1 MEKNSNTTCNEL
13 KIELYPLNKPFDY
26 MEEESIKKI
35 LTKNILAHSFNIN
48 DKIAFINSKTP
59 ILNGFYKAHTNHFP
73 IRIKPDDIWLLILQ
87 SFSNHVNAN
96 SEKLRNMFVDFD
108 GKKSL
113 TIDYPLNNI
122 NQVNKEI
129 MENISEQI
137 NEQIKIL

>member
-1 MEKNSNTTCNEL
+1 MEKNSNTNCNEL

-59 ILNGFYKAHTNHFP
+59 ILNGFYKAHKNHFP

-96 SEKLRNMFVDFD
+96 SEK
-108 GKKSL
+108 
-113 TIDYPLNNI
+113 
-122 NQVNKEI
+122 
-129 MENISEQI
+129 
-137 NEQIKIL
+137 